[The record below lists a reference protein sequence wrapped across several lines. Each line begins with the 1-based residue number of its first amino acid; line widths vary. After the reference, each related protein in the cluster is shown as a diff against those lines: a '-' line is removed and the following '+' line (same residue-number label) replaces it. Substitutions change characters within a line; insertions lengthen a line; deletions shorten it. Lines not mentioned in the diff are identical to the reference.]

1 MLKEKLVCH
10 IHHDIRNM
18 GTSKSKEEKLPYM
31 GKVVD

>member
-18 GTSKSKEEKLPYM
+18 GTPKEEKLPYM